1 MKEDGP
7 MKRSHPLALI
17 LAAVAVCLV
26 LLLCLLFPAESLAA
40 AAKGCA
46 IWWDVLFPALFPF
59 FLISELMLGFG
70 LVHFCGM
77 LLDPLMRP
85 LFRIPGIGGFVVAM
99 GFASGYPVGARLTS
113 RLWEDGLVNR
123 EEGERL
129 VAFTT
134 SSDPI
139 FLIGAV
145 SVGFFGRM
153 DVALLL
159 AAAHY
164 GSSILIGLLMRFH
177 GGRRGSGNKPAKGQE
192 GHERQD
198 PQLDDRRHDASGA
211 RSKRRSGLF
220 ARAFAAMH
228 EARLK
233 DDRPFGTLLTQSAV
247 SSIQLVIVVGGLVV
261 LFSVFLEGL
270 KQSGLLL
277 LLTLPVKG
285 VLQLAGIPS
294 ELSEALVGGLFE
306 VTLGTQSAGQM
317 NGIPLIYQLAAAAFI
332 LSWGGLSVHAQ
343 VVSLLHKTNLR
354 YYPFLLARFLHGALA
369 VVLVFVLW
377 RPLAPLELQVQQ
389 TFWQPEMAGSPAAW
403 LAPSYSVPFLFLAA
417 TAIIVFLLAI
427 TVLHWIL
434 KQLYNR
440 LD

>member
-1 MKEDGP
+1 
-7 MKRSHPLALI
+7 MKRNHSLTLI
-17 LAAVAVCLV
+17 LAATALCLV
-26 LLLCLLFPAESLAA
+26 LLLSLIYPAESLEAA
-40 AAKGCA
+40 VKGCA

-70 LVHFCGM
+70 LVHFFGM

-164 GSSILIGLLMRFH
+164 GSAMLIGVLMRFH
-177 GGRRGSGNKPAKGQE
+177 GGRQSNSTGTGTGNSKIAYGEPLPQSNNQ
-192 GHERQD
+192 RQA
-198 PQLDDRRHDASGA
+198 PQGRP
-211 RSKRRSGLF
+211 SKRAGLWR
-220 ARAFAAMH
+220 RAFGAMH

-233 DDRPFGTLLTQSAV
+233 DSRPFGTLLTESIG

-261 LFSVFLEGL
+261 LFSVFLAGL
-270 KQSGLLL
+270 KESGLLL
-277 LLTLPVKG
+277 ALIVPVKG
-285 VLQLAGIPS
+285 MLAWAGAPS
-294 ELSEALVGGLFE
+294 ELSEALIGGLFE
-306 VTLGTQSAGQM
+306 VTLGTQSAGESV
-317 NGIPLIYQLAAAAFI
+317 GVPLLYQLAAAAFV

-354 YYPFLLARFLHGALA
+354 YTPFLLARILHGVLS

-377 RPLAPLELQVQQ
+377 KPLAPQGLQVEA
-389 TFWQPEMAGSPAAW
+389 TFWLPGATGSPIAW
-403 LAPSYSVPFLFLAA
+403 LSPTYSVPFLFLVAVV
-417 TAIIVFLLAI
+417 IIVFLLAI

>member
-1 MKEDGP
+1 
-7 MKRSHPLALI
+7 MKRNLPAALLVITASSLFVLYLFLAY
-17 LAAVAVCLV
+17 
-26 LLLCLLFPAESLAA
+26 PSEGLAA
-40 AAKGCA
+40 AIKGTA

-70 LVHFCGM
+70 IVHFFGT

-85 LFRIPGIGGFVVAM
+85 LFRIPGIGGFVMAM

-113 RLWEDGLVNR
+113 RLWDQGLINR

-145 SVGFFGRM
+145 SVGFFGDM
-153 DVALLL
+153 SIALIL

-164 GSSILIGLLMRFH
+164 GSAILLGLLMRFH
-177 GGRRGSGNKPAKGQE
+177 GPKEVPQPSLNLEKPFRKQKSS
-192 GHERQD
+192 
-198 PQLDDRRHDASGA
+198 LLT
-211 RSKRRSGLF
+211 RSF
-220 ARAFAAMH
+220 EAMH
-228 EARLK
+228 KARVLDKRPLGVLLK
-233 DDRPFGTLLTQSAV
+233 QSIA
-247 SSIQLVIVVGGLVV
+247 SSLQLVLIVGGLVV

-277 LLTLPVKG
+277 LLTIPVKALLG
-285 VLQLAGIPS
+285 LAGLPAS
-294 ELSEALVGGLFE
+294 LCDALVGGLFE
-306 VTLGTQSAGQM
+306 VTLGAKAAGQTAQTA
-317 NGIPLIYQLAAAAFI
+317 LQFKVAAAAFI

-343 VVSLLHKTNLR
+343 VVSLLHQTNLR
-354 YYPFLLARFLHGALA
+354 YYPFFLARLLHGFMATA
-369 VVLVFVLW
+369 LVFVLW
-377 RPLAPLELQVQQ
+377 KPLALGSHREALVFQPFTSPLSALDMERYVS
-389 TFWQPEMAGSPAAW
+389 FPAS
-403 LAPSYSVPFLFLAA
+403 LLTLLSL
-417 TAIIVFLLAI
+417 TACLLTI
-427 TVLHWIL
+427 KLLHWIF